1 MTDVSRTGNLSFSGN
16 CLSPQE
22 TSALQVLCL
31 KKRRDESQTAVQFWG
46 KVFGTETDYVVC
58 VGILEVFNGL
68 PVKKFYFTQAP
79 FGDLNEIPSLNADEK
94 ASCAAMA
101 DQTFTGRADEP
112 AGDGCTEAHRLAYAV
127 GQIDNDAS
135 VVPRGAYIVD
145 ASHQAMVNKAFSGL
159 NAGDAQ
165 SLSSYYHFRE
175 PVKLP
180 RKGVLET
187 KKMIKATDFLDP
199 ISEDN
204 PQGCWSLQTS
214 ENGTT
219 ATLRSLL
226 WPGYFF
232 YHNIG
237 TSDYGGAYFGD
248 GRKNSAILFML

>member
-1 MTDVSRTGNLSFSGN
+1 MVDVSRTGNIAFSGN
-16 CLSPQE
+16 CLTPQE

-31 KKRRDESQTAVQFWG
+31 KKRRDAGHNAVHFWG
-46 KVFGTETDYVVC
+46 KISGTENDYVVC
-58 VGILEVFNGL
+58 VGVQEVFNGL
-68 PVKKFYFTQAP
+68 PTKKFYFSQAP
-79 FGDLNEIPSLNADEK
+79 FGDLNEIPTLSDEES

-112 AGDGCTEAHRLAYAV
+112 AGDGCTEAHRLAFAV
-127 GQIDNDAS
+127 GSIDSDCS
-135 VVPRGAYIVD
+135 IVPRGAYIVD
-145 ASHQAMVNKAFSGL
+145 ASHQAMTNASFNGL
-159 NAGDAQ
+159 SAGDAQ
-165 SLSSYYHFRE
+165 SLGSYFHFRD

-187 KKMIKATDFLDP
+187 KKMVKATDFLDP
-199 ISEDN
+199 INEDN

-214 ENGTT
+214 ENGQTV
-219 ATLRSLL
+219 TLRSLL
-226 WPGYFF
+226 WPGYYF